1 MRTLPPTN
9 DRRPLLAAA
18 AAAALASL
26 LAGTPAARGSGF
38 EVPMQGAAAAGQ
50 ADAFTAQADDP
61 SAIYYNPAGLTQ
73 LTGTQFTVGALG
85 LFPRWDFDSDA
96 GGDEMMDEPAV
107 LPHLYLVS
115 DLGTERLR
123 VGIGVFNQF
132 GLSEDWGDDSALRH
146 IVTEAELIVMNI
158 SPTVAVRLDDH
169 FSVGAALNIYYA
181 DATLQRKAILGPP
194 PFPEGD
200 FEIDG
205 HDWAVGVTPSF
216 LWRINDRHTVGGFYR
231 SPVTLDIRGE
241 AEVGI
246 PGAPNVGPSDTSL
259 PINIPQQ
266 IGLGYAFRPVERLKL
281 EADAIW
287 TDWNALDRLRV
298 GSDDPTFNDQR
309 IPADWQSGWTF
320 RLGGEYDLCP
330 HWTVRAGY
338 AYSENAVPDATFTP
352 IVPDSDYHLYAVGLG
367 YSRDNWALDVAYQ
380 FIYREEREISGSTL
394 SPLVDGTWENTY
406 HTLML
411 SATFKM

>member
-1 MRTLPPTN
+1 MRLLPN
-9 DRRPLLAAA
+9 NRRPLLAAA
-18 AAAALASL
+18 VAVAALA
-26 LAGTPAARGSGF
+26 AGTPIVRGSGF
-38 EVPMQGAAAAGQ
+38 EVPMQGVPAAGQ

-73 LTGTQFTVGALG
+73 LRGTQFTVGALA
-85 LFPRWDFDSDA
+85 LFPRWEFDA
-96 GGDEMMDEPAV
+96 AAGGGDEVMDAPAV
-107 LPHLYLVS
+107 LPHLYVVS

-123 VGIGVFNQF
+123 VGLGVFNQF
-132 GLSEDWGDDSALRH
+132 GLSEDWGDDGALRP

-158 SPTVAVRLDDH
+158 SPTVAVRLDDR

-181 DATLQRKAILGPP
+181 DLTLQRKAILGPP
-194 PFPEGD
+194 PTPEGE

-205 HDWAVGVTPSF
+205 NDWAVGVTPSF
-216 LWRINDRHTVGGFYR
+216 LWRIDERHSVGGFYR
-231 SPVTLDIRGE
+231 SPVTLDLRGE

-246 PGAPNVGPSDTSL
+246 PGAPNIGPSDTSV

-281 EADAIW
+281 EVDAIW
-287 TDWNALDRLRV
+287 TDWNALDRIRI

-320 RLGGEYDLCP
+320 RLGGEYDLTP

-338 AYSENAVPDATFTP
+338 AYSENAVPGATFTP
-352 IVPDSDYHLYAVGLG
+352 LVPDSDYHLYAVGLG
-367 YSRDNWALDVAYQ
+367 YSRDTWAVDLAYQ
-380 FIYREEREISGSTL
+380 FIYREERDISGSTL
-394 SPLVDGTWENTY
+394 SPFVDGTWENTY
-406 HTLML
+406 HSLML